1 MKSTQNVALM
11 DVKIHVKIQLLV
23 KSVEQHALLD
33 VSAMKA
39 TSVTQME
46 NVFLPKNALQ
56 FYHNVTQQ
64 ITKSTQNVMLILVK
78 NHVKF

>member
-1 MKSTQNVALM
+1 M

-56 FYHNVTQQ
+56 FYHKVSMNQ
-64 ITKSTQNVMLILVK
+64 LIIC
-78 NHVKF
+78 NDFFIQFFANN